1 MNKKDLIT
9 YWLKSSDRDFQTMIH
24 LFEKGDYT
32 WSLFIG
38 HLVLEKLL
46 KAWYVRHID
55 NTPPFIHD
63 LVRLAE
69 KAALPLDESKK
80 DLLDSISTF
89 NIRARYDDYKMEF
102 YKKCSKDFTEK
113 WIEIIKELRAWVKKN
128 LLKQQ

>member
-1 MNKKDLIT
+1 
-9 YWLKSSDRDFQTMIH
+9 
-24 LFEKGDYT
+24 
-32 WSLFIG
+32 
-38 HLVLEKLL
+38 L
-46 KAWYVRHID
+46 KAWYVQHID

-89 NIRARYDDYKMEF
+89 NIRARYV
-102 YKKCSKDFTEK
+102 TEK
-113 WIEIIKELRAWVKKN
+113 WIEIIKELRAWLKQN